1 MRSHFQFI
9 FVFRNILLPGID
21 GANSDNPSQACRIRS
36 FETATL
42 GRIERWRIL
51 RIGGTEARNYL
62 HLDLKKPRVIPL
74 LVKQEIWK
82 HGRARKFSLSAWE
95 QKGHL
100 RGKMREK
107 N

>member
-42 GRIERWRIL
+42 GRIESWRIL
-51 RIGGTEARNYL
+51 RIGGKEVRNYL
-62 HLDLKKPRVIPL
+62 CLDLRKSIVIPL
-74 LVKQEIWK
+74 VLKQEIWK
-82 HGRARKFSLSAWE
+82 CGRAKKVSLSVWE
-95 QKGHL
+95 KMGQL
-100 RGKMREK
+100 RAK
-107 N
+107 